1 MGKLFRT
8 SDDLFR
14 RHREFVDLF
23 HDVTLFTAYL
33 KLKAL
38 EEVNRSKHISQIVV
52 RWDLR
57 DLVGAAPASDM
68 EGVYK
73 YCQAHGIA
81 LYRNPNLHMKI
92 LWDGNSSAIVGSA
105 NITLR
110 GLGLALVP
118 NFEASVL
125 VDNLESDD
133 LIYLNRMMLMPSA
146 QLVTEEVYN
155 SLSEYIEV
163 WNRSHIEETPDEVDL
178 DFGAVPRTGFLVSH
192 LPLFKDVANLH
203 QKSQGLDLLSEVER
217 NCILHDL
224 ALFGLSTSMTN
235 ADFYYKLK
243 NEFLNMPFIS
253 AYLNEVKSAGIRRW
267 ETRPSFG
274 FTQSTIWFAE
284 HAIQVPIPK
293 RWELVENVSVIFD
306 WIDFLADGVYT
317 IEIPKG
323 YAQVIFYNG

>member
-1 MGKLFRT
+1 MLYRTEDNLISRFR
-8 SDDLFR
+8 D
-14 RHREFVDLF
+14 FVD
-23 HDVTLFTAYL
+23 DTNGVSLFTGYL

-38 EEVNRSKHISQIVV
+38 EEVNRSKHITQIVV

-57 DLVGAAPASDM
+57 DLVGASPASDL

-73 YCQAHGIA
+73 YCQVHGIA
-81 LYRNPNLHMKI
+81 LYRNPNLHMKV
-92 LWDGNSSAIVGSA
+92 LWDGKRSAIVGSA

-110 GLGLALVP
+110 GLGLASRP

-125 VDNLESDD
+125 VDRLESDD

-146 QLVTEEVYN
+146 QLVTDEVYK
-155 SLSEYIEV
+155 SLSEYVEL
-163 WNRSHIEETPDEVDL
+163 WNESHMEDIPNEVDL
-178 DFGAVPRTGFLVSH
+178 DLGTEERAGFLVSH

-203 QKSQGLDLLSEVER
+203 QKCHKLDLLSEVER

-224 ALFGLSTSMTN
+224 ALFGLSASMTK
-235 ADFYYKLK
+235 ADFYSKLK
-243 NEFLNMPFIS
+243 IEFFNLPFIA
-253 AYLNEVKSAGIRRW
+253 AYLNQVKSAEVRRW

-274 FTQSTIWFAE
+274 FTQSTIWFAD

-306 WIDFLADGVYT
+306 WIHFLADGVYT

-323 YAQVIFYNG
+323 HAQVIFYNG